1 MEMTPDKWEKVKA
14 VFEAALCRPA
24 DQRISYVTQAC
35 PEEDVRVQVIGLL
48 ANHEDAGSFLE
59 KPALSGF
66 DLGSSSMDDGALS
79 PHPQGPHKGG
89 KLIGQIISHYRVVE
103 QIGAGGMGVVY
114 RARDE
119 RLDRDVALKVL
130 SPNLLHDETFL
141 YRFQREARLLSKLNH
156 PNIATVHDFNTV
168 DGISFLVMELIKG
181 KTLSSKLS
189 EGPLRESEVVRLA
202 LQLLD
207 GLQAAHQEGI
217 VHRDLKPGN
226 LRETPDGRLKI
237 LDFGLARISQSN
249 LDSTQSTAGIVGTL
263 PYMAPEQ
270 LRGDPIDART
280 DIYSAG
286 VVLYE
291 LATGQRPFTETH
303 GPRLMDAILHRSVTA
318 PRELNPQI
326 SVALDAVI
334 RKSLEKD
341 PWHRYPS
348 AREMRTELLRL
359 SGGDTSPLQDS
370 SAVEHSLAP
379 PMEIAHVL
387 SIDIVGYSGLPMDE
401 QQKLLRRLQS
411 MVRETHEFERARSQD
426 QLIPLPTGDGM
437 TLVFF
442 GEPES
447 AARCALE
454 VGQKLRHAPELHLR
468 MGLNSGPV
476 YRVADINANRNVAGG
491 GISVAQ
497 RVMNYGDANHI
508 LLSKSVADVLGQ
520 LSDWR
525 GQLHDL
531 GQVETNHGEVVHV
544 FSLVTE
550 EVGNPAL
557 PVKLTTQRQQKI
569 ATARLPKKWAGMGLV
584 GLLLVALAVVLWAF
598 RGSILVHRNF
608 RPTIAVLGFKNQS
621 GTPESDWVSNSLS
634 EMLASELAAGDHV
647 VPTPGESVST
657 MKLDLGL
664 PDESSYA
671 PETIRRVQSRLHCD
685 YIVYGA
691 FFDTGRAA
699 GGRVQWDLRLEE
711 ASTHEVL
718 TSVSESGTE
727 LTLPELASRVGASLR
742 SKLGVPGVSTSNSS
756 ELQAA
761 VPSTPAA
768 QRLYFEGLGQLR
780 SFDLLGAR
788 DSLTSATAADPN
800 FSLAH
805 AYLAETWQGLGYDDK
820 ARKEAQT
827 AFELSARLSR
837 EDKTLVE
844 ARFREISSEWDKA
857 IDLYHSLWTLYP
869 ENFDY
874 GFRTSDVQIR
884 AGKATDAQ
892 GTIAQLRKQMGPGGN
907 DPRLDLKEAEAAEAL
922 SDFPKEKEAAFRSA
936 ESARANGYRLLEAE
950 ALWRGC
956 NAMAFLGEASN
967 AQKACRRSIELAKPV
982 NDLLL
987 VARGFTILGLIAGS
1001 QGDPKQ
1007 ALELHHQALEF
1018 ARLIGSRRDVIG
1030 ALMNI
1035 GNSLADQGN
1044 LAGAQ
1049 KSYEDSLAVAE
1060 EIDDKGQAITLL
1072 NNLATLSQAEGKFPA
1087 ALRLYQQSLD
1097 QARAV
1102 HDRGSIA
1109 RAQGNIGAIFS
1120 LQGNFPAA
1128 IDNLNQA
1135 VRQAEETGN
1144 KSDQALFLIALGHTY
1159 LEQGALASAEE
1170 NYHESLD
1177 LATQLGEK
1185 ATIAQAQLSM
1195 GNLKLQQGNAAEA
1208 EALAR
1213 KAADQ
1218 FHAETMA
1225 DMETE
1230 ARVVLA
1236 WALLDLDR
1244 NEEAAKQVDIVAG
1257 LSSQDSVNKLAVQ
1270 ITTARLQVRAG
1281 KLPEARK
1288 VLLSVVTQAKTIGL
1302 PGLQFEAQLAQ
1313 GEIGLFGGDKQAA
1326 LLLLASLEKE
1336 AARRGFKQLESRANK
1351 LANQISIE
1359 NRPKPVV

>member
-14 VFEAALCRPA
+14 VFEAALSRPA

-35 PEEDVRVQVIGLL
+35 PEEDVRVQVIRLL

-59 KPALSGF
+59 KPAVSGL
-66 DLGSSSMDDGALS
+66 DLGSSSADENLLSRPESPGKDGRLT
-79 PHPQGPHKGG
+79 
-89 KLIGQIISHYRVVE
+89 GQVISHYHVLE

-130 SPNLLHDETFL
+130 SPDLLHDETFL

-156 PNIATVHDFNTV
+156 PNIATVHDFDTV
-168 DGISFLVMELIKG
+168 NGISFLVMEFIKG
-181 KTLSSKLS
+181 QSLNSKLS
-189 EGPLRESEVVRLA
+189 AGPLLEPEVVRLA

-217 VHRDLKPGN
+217 IHRDLKPGN

-237 LDFGLARISQSN
+237 LDFGLARFSQSS
-249 LDSTQSTAGIVGTL
+249 LDSTQSTAGVVGTL

-270 LRGDPIDART
+270 LRGDPVDPRT
-280 DIYSAG
+280 DIYAAG

-291 LATGQRPFTETH
+291 LATGQRPFSETH
-303 GPRLMDAILHRSVTA
+303 GPRLTDAILHRSVTA

-326 SVALDAVI
+326 SVGLNSVI

-341 PWHRYPS
+341 PWQRYPS
-348 AREMRTELLRL
+348 AREMRTELGRL
-359 SGGDTSPLQDS
+359 TGADTGAFQDVPIAERS
-370 SAVEHSLAP
+370 QAP

-387 SIDIVGYSGLPMDE
+387 SMEIVGYSGLPMDE

-411 MVRETHEFERARSQD
+411 LVRGTHEFERAHSED
-426 QLIPLPTGDGM
+426 QLISLPAGDGM

-454 VGQKLRHAPELHLR
+454 VGKKLRLAPELHLR

-491 GISVAQ
+491 GISIAQ
-497 RVMNYGDANHI
+497 RVMNCGDANHI
-508 LLSKSVADVLGQ
+508 LVSKSVADVLGQ

-531 GQVETNHGEVVHV
+531 GQMESNHGELVHV
-544 FSLVTE
+544 FNLVTE

-557 PVKLTTQRQQKI
+557 PVKVATQKQQEK
-569 ATARLPKKWAGMGLV
+569 AALHLPKRWAGMGLV

-598 RGSILVHRNF
+598 RSSVFVHRNF

-647 VPTPGESVST
+647 VPTPGESVSR

-671 PETIRRVQSRLHCD
+671 PETIQRVQRRLHCD
-685 YIVYGA
+685 YVVYGA

-761 VPSTPAA
+761 VPSTPDA
-768 QRLYFEGLGQLR
+768 QRLYFQGLRQLR

-788 DSLTSATAADPN
+788 DSMTNATAADPN

-805 AYLAETWQGLGYDDK
+805 AYLAEAWQGLGYDDK
-820 ARKEAQT
+820 ARKEAQA
-827 AFELSARLSR
+827 AFELSTRLSR
-837 EDKTLVE
+837 EDRTLVE
-844 ARFREISSEWDKA
+844 ARYREISSEWDKA

-892 GTIAQLRKQMGPGGN
+892 GTITQLRKEMGPHEN

-922 SDFPKEKEAAFRSA
+922 SDFPKEKEAASRST
-936 ESARANGYRLLEAE
+936 EGARANGYRLLEAE

-956 NAMAFLGEASN
+956 HAMAILGEASSAEN
-967 AQKACRRSIELAKPV
+967 ACRRSIELAKPV

-1001 QGDPKQ
+1001 QGDSKQ
-1007 ALELHHQALEF
+1007 ALEFHHQALEF

-1044 LAGAQ
+1044 FAGAQ
-1049 KSYEDSLAVAE
+1049 KSYEDSLAVAL

-1087 ALRLYQQSLD
+1087 ALKLYQQSLD

-1102 HDRGSIA
+1102 HDKGSIA

-1159 LEQGALASAEE
+1159 LEQGVLASAQE
-1170 NYHESLD
+1170 NYRESLD

-1185 ATIAQAQLSM
+1185 ATIAQAQLSL
-1195 GNLKLQQGNAAEA
+1195 GNLKLQQGDAPEA
-1208 EALAR
+1208 EVLAR

-1218 FHAETMA
+1218 FHSETMA

-1230 ARVVLA
+1230 ARVVLS
-1236 WALLDLDR
+1236 WALLDLDK
-1244 NEEAAKQVDIVAG
+1244 NDEAAKQLNIVTS
-1257 LSSQDSVNKLAVQ
+1257 LSSQDSVNRLAVQ
-1270 ITTARLQVRAG
+1270 ITAARLEIRAG
-1281 KLPEARK
+1281 KIPEARK
-1288 VLLSVVTQAKTIGL
+1288 ILVNVATEAKTIGL
-1302 PGLQFEAQLAQ
+1302 PGLQFEAELAQ

-1326 LLLLASLEKE
+1326 LSLLTSLERK
-1336 AARRGFKQLESRANK
+1336 AAKRGFKQLQTRANR
-1351 LANQISIE
+1351 LASQISTE
-1359 NRPKPVV
+1359 NRPKPIV